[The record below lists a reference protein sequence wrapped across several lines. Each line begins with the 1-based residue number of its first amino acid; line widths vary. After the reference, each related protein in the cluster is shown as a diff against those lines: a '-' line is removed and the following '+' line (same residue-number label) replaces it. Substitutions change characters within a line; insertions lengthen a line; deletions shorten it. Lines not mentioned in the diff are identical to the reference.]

1 MVTEEVMINPF
12 FKEITGEAV
21 VTTAENKIIL
31 SAKKYF
37 MQLK

>member
-1 MVTEEVMINPF
+1 MVTEEVIINPF
-12 FKEITGEAV
+12 FKVIIGVAV
-21 VTTAENKIIL
+21 VTNAENKIIL